1 MSTPDSFCFITTYNS
16 CHELI
21 GMLMSLS
28 LQHPGSNV
36 YGFVDLE
43 SLNALN
49 SMNPKIKLN
58 LYLNTCLNKY
68 SNKNRQNMVIEGIWD
83 EFQMQ
88 KAEVIKYALKTE
100 NDTMFLDSDILFF
113 NPINII
119 DKTKEIG
126 VSPHFT
132 KKSNT
137 DEVGYYN
144 GGCLWTKNKNV
155 PDDWIEFTKTSR
167 YHDQASIED
176 LAKKYSYQE
185 FGEEINYMP
194 WRIIV
199 GEKIDLEVK
208 KISIGDEDICIN
220 SKPLVFLHTHFKDPR
235 FIQINNIFIN
245 ALKKLKKH
253 KELLIIDRIINNKW
267 CIYIPKQPRIGIWNH
282 KNDSFREL
290 ALLLQK
296 NNSDVSISLVDN
308 NYCLLGNDTI
318 LYDRPTSE
326 WFTKDIL
333 NYACILIGNC
343 DVNEEGQQLSN
354 YLNVSP
360 WIFWPRRP
368 FYYENFINNNP
379 RKLYKN
385 RTIYSIFIGNI
396 ENNVQNTFRRNTSWN
411 NAVEVYHCTRGT
423 EHKFTQDEYL
433 SMLANSKYGLC
444 LRGYGSKCHREVELM
459 GLGTVPLITSEVCIT
474 SYMNPPIENVHY
486 IKIED
491 ANQLKNKLNKIT
503 EEEWEIM
510 SKNCQEWYL
519 KNIHSKNCVNTF
531 LDYFFY
537 N

>member
-1 MSTPDSFCFITTYNS
+1 M
-16 CHELI
+16 
-21 GMLMSLS
+21 
-28 LQHPGSNV
+28 
-36 YGFVDLE
+36 
-43 SLNALN
+43 
-49 SMNPKIKLN
+49 
-58 LYLNTCLNKY
+58 
-68 SNKNRQNMVIEGIWD
+68 
-83 EFQMQ
+83 
-88 KAEVIKYALKTE
+88 
-100 NDTMFLDSDILFF
+100 
-113 NPINII
+113 
-119 DKTKEIG
+119 
-126 VSPHFT
+126 
-132 KKSNT
+132 
-137 DEVGYYN
+137 
-144 GGCLWTKNKNV
+144 
-155 PDDWIEFTKTSR
+155 
-167 YHDQASIED
+167 
-176 LAKKYSYQE
+176 
-185 FGEEINYMP
+185 
-194 WRIIV
+194 
-199 GEKIDLEVK
+199 
-208 KISIGDEDICIN
+208 
-220 SKPLVFLHTHFKDPR
+220 
-235 FIQINNIFIN
+235 
-245 ALKKLKKH
+245 
-253 KELLIIDRIINNKW
+253 
-267 CIYIPKQPRIGIWNH
+267 
-282 KNDSFREL
+282 